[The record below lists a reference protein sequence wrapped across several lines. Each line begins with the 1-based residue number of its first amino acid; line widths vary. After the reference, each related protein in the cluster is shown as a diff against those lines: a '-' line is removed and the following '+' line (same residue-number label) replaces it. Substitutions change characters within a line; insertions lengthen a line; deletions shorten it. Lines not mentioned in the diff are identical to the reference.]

1 MQLYFEN
8 NRVYVDEKFSAI
20 NISKSVTN
28 LYGIELD
35 FVEESIVFDQLS
47 KEKLLDIRDE
57 IDRAL
62 SEK

>member
-8 NRVYVDEKFSAI
+8 DNLFVDEKFSNV
-20 NISKSVTN
+20 NITKSVTG
-28 LYGIELD
+28 LYSIELN
-35 FVEESIVFDQLS
+35 FSEERIAFEKIS
-47 KEKLLDIRDE
+47 KEKLAKIREE